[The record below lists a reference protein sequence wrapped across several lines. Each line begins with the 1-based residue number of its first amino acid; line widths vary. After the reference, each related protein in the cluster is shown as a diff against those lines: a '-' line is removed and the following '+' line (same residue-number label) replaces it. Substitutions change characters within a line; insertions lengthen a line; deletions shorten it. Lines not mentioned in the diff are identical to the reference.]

1 MPRFKSNRWWT
12 LILTLSL
19 GSVLVASMMTTANAE
34 SRMGDELGQG
44 NTIGGAG
51 APPPPGAG
59 DPDLPIAGS
68 KQSARGAA
76 LHMSSSI
83 STARVAGDGM
93 PVDGVKMWHLRV
105 VLQGLR
111 LWYFTRL

>member
-1 MPRFKSNRWWT
+1 MPRFKSNRWWI

-19 GSVLVASMMTTANAE
+19 GSVFVASMSAPAMAE

-44 NTIGGAG
+44 NPSGG
-51 APPPPGAG
+51 PNTPPPGAG
-59 DPDLPIAGS
+59 DPDLPIAS
-68 KQSARGAA
+68 CKSAARGAA
-76 LHMSSSI
+76 SHLSASV

-93 PVDGVKMWHLRV
+93 PVDGVGMWHLRV

-111 LWYFTRL
+111 LWYFVRL

>member
-19 GSVLVASMMTTANAE
+19 GSVLVASMVAPANAE
-34 SRMGDELGQG
+34 SRLGDELGQG
-44 NTIGGAG
+44 NSIGGSG
-51 APPPPGAG
+51 PLPPPGSG
-59 DPDLPIAGS
+59 DPDLPIASCKQAPRGS
-68 KQSARGAA
+68 A

-111 LWYFTRL
+111 LWYFVRL